1 MSEQHFAIQLE
12 DYSLPAILPFPKTYY
27 GTLPQI
33 GALMDCLAADPDT
46 AIRFASTI
54 RAFND
59 YKAGHLGAV
68 HEVCGR
74 TFRLLSPVNLIHET
88 VILDQDVEW
97 DFENGAYHHRVVRI
111 LWICIRFFCRMA
123 ICICVL
129 YDRAMKI

>member
-54 RAFND
+54 RA
-59 YKAGHLGAV
+59 
-68 HEVCGR
+68 
-74 TFRLLSPVNLIHET
+74 
-88 VILDQDVEW
+88 
-97 DFENGAYHHRVVRI
+97 
-111 LWICIRFFCRMA
+111 CRNNA
-123 ICICVL
+123 EHIQPSVPQQT
-129 YDRAMKI
+129 R